1 MAVTRLTTN
10 GLTGT
15 KYDIAS
21 ADNYYME
28 PIATQLLGSA
38 QATITFSNI
47 PQGYKHLQIRAI
59 SRGSSTTNAT
69 FQFNEDTGSNY
80 SYHILYGQGTSV
92 AAGNGASNTFIYLGS
107 QSSTA
112 STFSTEII
120 DILDYSSTSKAKT
133 IRALCGYENNS
144 VGEVGLF
151 SGAWHNT
158 TAISSIKFSLSTNFQ
173 QYTRFSLYGI
183 KG

>member
-10 GLTGT
+10 GLSGT

-28 PIATQLLGSA
+28 PIATTLLASA
-38 QATITFSNI
+38 SGTVTFSNI
-47 PQGYKHLQIRAI
+47 PNTYKHLQVRAI
-59 SRGSSTTNAT
+59 SRGSSVANAT
-69 FQFNEDTGSNY
+69 FQFNGDTGSNY
-80 SYHILYGQGTSV
+80 SYHIAYGQGTSV
-92 AAGNGASNTFIYLGS
+92 AVGSGANNTFIYLGS
-107 QSSTA
+107 QSATA
-112 STFSTEII
+112 TTFSTEII

-133 IRALCGYENNS
+133 VRAFCGYENNS

-151 SGAWHNT
+151 SGAWYNT
-158 TAISSIKFSLSTNFQ
+158 TAINSIKFSLSSNFQ
-173 QYTRFSLYGI
+173 QNTRFSLYGI